1 MRKTIFEVNMS
12 PSFLS
17 KKASA
22 AGAKIGIEYEMMA
35 PAPPLAIS
43 NDVLW
48 EVPDRFNTLY
58 NWFSEIRRAIQP
70 YKTKLESLEQCL
82 QNIRDVVGTMLRD
95 DITYDEDEFVEY
107 VTDVYLSRYQPFRLK
122 VTQECLKPELSKHGI
137 RLNDDQF
144 ETLAKIIANHKQ
156 PPDDLSEIHQTV
168 VSNVTRRLLMVAEY
182 MANDAYE
189 NYTTSELFRQVSE
202 YIKTNVSNYDLD
214 GYIDS
219 QRLSIE
225 EWLIEFGAS
234 DVANLIIDL
243 STSRDFS
250 EAANDFTKQ
259 TGIPVS
265 LSKQYHGGKGSSNYR
280 FEPDSSIDEDYAS
293 AGLEIISPPL
303 DLETTIRDFSTIQ
316 KWAIKYGCETNS
328 STGLHINVSVPNIDK
343 LDYIKL
349 ILLVGDT
356 HILSQFGREGN
367 TYARHAVEYF
377 SDKILGKQST
387 SELSQIKTML
397 VSKLHQAAKTLTD
410 KVIEHDEKYVSVR
423 FDKSG
428 YIEFRSPGGDWL
440 NRDSKEIFDVV
451 ARFITVMSIACDPA
465 AYRNEYQKKFYMFVK
480 HVLGNDV
487 NNPLSELVASY
498 AAGITNVNQFVSGAY
513 KKVINAFIARL
524 DRATRVHNMHPAD
537 SINYIFIG
545 TKPGVSLVRQLT
557 TYSVIG
563 WSKYNV
569 IDELR
574 KEYPNLEFVRLT
586 NQNVGSQLMN
596 YVYGLLEKYSS
607 SK

>member
-1 MRKTIFEVNMS
+1 M
-12 PSFLS
+12 
-17 KKASA
+17 
-22 AGAKIGIEYEMMA
+22 
-35 PAPPLAIS
+35 
-43 NDVLW
+43 
-48 EVPDRFNTLY
+48 
-58 NWFSEIRRAIQP
+58 
-70 YKTKLESLEQCL
+70 
-82 QNIRDVVGTMLRD
+82 
-95 DITYDEDEFVEY
+95 
-107 VTDVYLSRYQPFRLK
+107 K
-122 VTQECLKPELSKHGI
+122 VTQECLKPELSKHDI

-156 PPDDLSEIHQTV
+156 PPDELSEIHQTV
-168 VSNVTRRLLMVAEY
+168 VSNVTRRLPRAAEY
-182 MANDAYE
+182 MAIDAYE

-214 GYIDS
+214 EYIDS

-250 EAANDFTKQ
+250 EAADDFTKQ

-356 HILSQFGREGN
+356 HILSQFGRIGN
-367 TYARHAVEYF
+367 EYAKNAVEYF
-377 SDKILGKQST
+377 SKTILSAQSGDK
-387 SELSQIKTML
+387 LSQIKTML
-397 VSKLHQAAKTLTD
+397 VSQLHQAAKTLTD
-410 KVIEHDEKYVSVR
+410 NVLEINEKYVSAR
-423 FDKSG
+423 FDASG

-440 NRDSKEIFDVV
+440 NRDPKEIFNVV
-451 ARFITVMSIACDPA
+451 SRFITVLSIACDPS
-465 AYRNEYQKKFYMFVK
+465 AYKNEYQKKFYSFITR
-480 HVLGNDV
+480 VLEDKNS
-487 NNPLSELVASY
+487 NLSELIASY
-498 AAGITNVNQFVSGAY
+498 AAGITNSEQFLSSAY
-513 KKVINAFIARL
+513 KQIINVFISNLR
-524 DRATRVHNMHPAD
+524 RASRQR
-537 SINYIFIG
+537 Y
-545 TKPGVSLVRQLT
+545 TKPGSAIKHVYVGAKPGVGLVRQLT
-557 TYSVIG
+557 TYSVILWG
-563 WSKYNV
+563 DATLPKSVEKQ
-569 IDELR
+569 
-574 KEYPNLEFVRLT
+574 YPGLEFVELT
-586 NQNVGSQLMN
+586 NQNVGPQLMN
-596 YVYGLLEKYSS
+596 YVYGLLEQYG
-607 SK
+607 